1 MHFKIF
7 FFRLRASLRPHKP
20 SFGIKIILSC
30 FIKGTQWR
38 ISAEKAWTQL
48 FLRLTLLNMHCRSF
62 TFRCKIYGRRVFKWI
77 TQRILLTFALVKL
90 LVFAPLFNAQ
100 IKHVLNYFAL
110 EMAAIVAR
118 RRHCRV
124 QRARGRRER
133 IFSTCINLFRRQ
145 EEHIVQ
151 TYRLPSHA
159 IFNLLQEKKTTRS
172 HAIPSLSKL
181 LANLNFLSSGC
192 FQHTVASSFLY
203 SLFATTLICAAL
215 GILRWSICKWD
226 VASVFFNLHVVS
238 KSPAEISTP
247 IGALL
252 ELCSRANLPC
262 LVKLALSLNLPLNK
276 LV

>member
-1 MHFKIF
+1 
-7 FFRLRASLRPHKP
+7 
-20 SFGIKIILSC
+20 
-30 FIKGTQWR
+30 
-38 ISAEKAWTQL
+38 
-48 FLRLTLLNMHCRSF
+48 MHCKSF

-181 LANLNFLSSGC
+181 LANLNFLVSGC

-252 ELCSRANLPC
+252 ELCSRANLPFSKTGPKSKLTTKQTC
-262 LVKLALSLNLPLNK
+262 LIHNQAPNSTQLTEVNIAVICFHMIELNVFYSWMFK
-276 LV
+276 